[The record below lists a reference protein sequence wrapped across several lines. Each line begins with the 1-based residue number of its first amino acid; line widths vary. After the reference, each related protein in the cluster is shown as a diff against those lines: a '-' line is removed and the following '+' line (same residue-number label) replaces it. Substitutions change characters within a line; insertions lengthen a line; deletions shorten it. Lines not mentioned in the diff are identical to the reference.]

1 MRTAANDA
9 HGRSI
14 ALMKFL
20 SGIAKQL
27 GVAEHVY
34 VVGGAVRNFLINQP
48 IKDIDVVL
56 DSVALGGKDSA
67 WFAEKV
73 QKAIPA
79 KTNLT
84 TNNYG
89 VAIISISPDWVLD
102 GYPMVGPKGPD
113 GKHHGEVIEIANARK
128 ESYGGAEGKGYKPH
142 MVEPATI
149 EEDLVRREFTFNT
162 LLWRLSDLTHGP
174 EHAEVLDLL
183 GEGREH
189 LEKGEM
195 HTPADPDKTFSDD
208 PTRMLRAIKF
218 VAKYNF
224 KVPPDLADAIRR
236 NAPNLPKMPWDHVR
250 KILVEDILDAPNPRR
265 SIVLLKE
272 FGLADV
278 LKHMLHTESGM
289 AAALGRSL
297 NEHETHVLLDLLD
310 LEWAVKTPLSFLNRE
325 QQARLRELLLAN
337 AEDPAFDRALVD
349 ALKKPPVN
357 QEQLFKDFAI
367 PPKERQAVSQI
378 ARVFLLD
385 NPNLVAHGL
394 VEAVT
399 EELRK
404 RYPATTASTAERV
417 AFRFIRGQ

>member
-1 MRTAANDA
+1 MRTAAIDA

-20 SGIAKQL
+20 SGVAKKL

-34 VVGGAVRNFLINQP
+34 VVGGAVRNFLIDQP
-48 IKDIDVVL
+48 IKDIDVVV
-56 DSVALGGKDSA
+56 DSVALKGQDSG

-73 QKAIPA
+73 QNAIPVRS
-79 KTNLT
+79 NLT
-84 TNNYG
+84 TNQYG
-89 VAIISISPDWVLD
+89 VAILTVSEPWALD
-102 GYPMVGPKGPD
+102 GHEMK
-113 GKHHGEVIEIANARK
+113 GEVIEIANARK

-183 GEGREH
+183 GQGREH
-189 LEKGEM
+189 LEKGEL

-208 PTRMLRAIKF
+208 PTRMLRALKF

-224 KVPPDLADAIRR
+224 KVPPDLAEAIRR
-236 NAPNLPKMPWDHVR
+236 NAPKLAQMPWDAVR
-250 KILVEDILDAPNPRR
+250 GILTNDILDAPNPRR

-272 FGLADV
+272 FGLAEV
-278 LKHMLHTESGM
+278 LKHMLHTMPGM
-289 AAALGRSL
+289 SAALSRTL

-310 LEWAVKTPLSFLNRE
+310 LEWAVKTPLSFLSRE
-325 QQARLRELLLAN
+325 QHARLRELLLAN
-337 AEDPAFDRALVD
+337 AEDPRFDLQLVE

-357 QEQLFKDFAI
+357 QEQLFKDFSI

-378 ARVFLLD
+378 ARAMILD
-385 NPNLVAHGL
+385 NPGLVMNGL

-417 AFRFIRGQ
+417 AFRFVRGQ